1 MMLHDGLFFFFC
13 FVKKSLEEFWVAERA
28 LENSL
33 ALRNSFRR
41 DLLRK
46 EMDQQKYSLEIPSP
60 LHIRILKIIRGIN
73 KCLRVFLILF

>member
-1 MMLHDGLFFFFC
+1 MMGFFFFC
-13 FVKKSLEEFWVAERA
+13 FAKKSLEEFWVVERA

-41 DLLRK
+41 DLLRE
-46 EMDQQKYSLEIPSP
+46 EMDQLKYSLEIPFP

-73 KCLRVFLILF
+73 KCQWGSL